1 MTEPKYAVLPTNIET
16 LFVVQVLRRWS
27 SLTVLGLPIAG
38 ELGAEGCIGF
48 MPIFK
53 DRASAEQ
60 WKVDQGHP
68 DAGIA
73 EIAYAK
79 DVPSC

>member
-1 MTEPKYAVLPTNIET
+1 MKTAVIPPDAET
-16 LFVVQVLRRWS
+16 FFIVQVLRRWR
-27 SLTVLGLPIAG
+27 SLTVLGLPLEG
-38 ELGAEGCIGF
+38 ELGAPGCVGF

-73 EIAYAK
+73 EIAYASA
-79 DVPSC
+79 VQP